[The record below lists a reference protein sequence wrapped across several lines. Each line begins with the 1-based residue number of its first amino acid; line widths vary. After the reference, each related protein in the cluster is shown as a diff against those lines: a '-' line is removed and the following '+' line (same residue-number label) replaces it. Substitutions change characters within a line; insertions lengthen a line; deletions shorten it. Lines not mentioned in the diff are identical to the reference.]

1 MKPLRLAFQ
10 AFGPYVGRQ
19 EIDFSLL
26 GRAGLFLICG
36 ETGAGKTFLL
46 DAITYALYGQSSGG
60 SCGTFAEMRCQRAE
74 ATISTEV
81 LFEFERGGQQYR
93 FVRRMEPGSGKIL
106 SDVFYLNRDGVFE
119 SFYET
124 PGTAQAAE
132 KAAELTGLGYD
143 QFRQAVILPQG
154 QFERLLTAEPSETRE
169 LLTTLFDIAHWGEA
183 ARRLREQAEA
193 EQQELEELRQK
204 KAALCRAAG
213 CAQEGKLRITKQ
225 EIQARVEQLKKELS
239 SVTQAMAQESRGLEE
254 AVALENA
261 FSRLEEAVQQTEH
274 LEARADEQQH
284 RRETL
289 GLRALSEPYERWRRA
304 VRDARLSRENV
315 QFSRLAEADCGKQRT
330 ALDTEEQQMIA
341 QRALLRQ
348 RAERQA
354 ALEAELTLFE
364 QRRLLAEEAAALQE
378 QLSKRQE
385 DHIRCKRNYLACVAE
400 SSRVSAQHLQ
410 LMSCE
415 LAESLYEGAPCPV
428 CGSIHHPSPA
438 QKRED
443 QPTREQIQRINERL
457 RLTDIALTRSAAA
470 CEGVEQQLHAAER
483 RLEKAGGY
491 DKDAH
496 LAAQNQGKAAAAA
509 VSKLE
514 IIEGKLSELARRRSE
529 LDLKGRTIQ
538 VSLRNGEN
546 QLVRMEAA
554 EEAVRCEL
562 ERLDP
567 DGSAR
572 KRLQEE
578 RPSPAFFEQ
587 LEKELRMYDEHLY
600 AARET
605 VRTESS
611 CLEGKVRP
619 DLSAIRSRLEQL
631 EERSQTLYS
640 ASAAAEHQF
649 QLICEAET
657 AILGIN
663 RTLEA
668 RSAKCERL
676 SEFARLLCGENGI
689 SVERYVLG
697 IMLSAV
703 TAEANRLLK
712 GMYGGRYQVYR
723 TLETVDGAGLALE
736 VLDRETGARRSA
748 AALSGGEKFLV
759 ALALSVGLS
768 SVTQAQAGGKELG
781 AVFIDEGFGTL
792 DEQSL
797 QDAVRA
803 LSELRLSQGM
813 VGVIS
818 HVDFLGESIPV
829 GIEVRKTSGGSEI
842 QVMPG

>member
-1 MKPLRLAFQ
+1 
-10 AFGPYVGRQ
+10 
-19 EIDFSLL
+19 
-26 GRAGLFLICG
+26 
-36 ETGAGKTFLL
+36 
-46 DAITYALYGQSSGG
+46 
-60 SCGTFAEMRCQRAE
+60 
-74 ATISTEV
+74 
-81 LFEFERGGQQYR
+81 
-93 FVRRMEPGSGKIL
+93 
-106 SDVFYLNRDGVFE
+106 
-119 SFYET
+119 
-124 PGTAQAAE
+124 
-132 KAAELTGLGYD
+132 
-143 QFRQAVILPQG
+143 
-154 QFERLLTAEPSETRE
+154 
-169 LLTTLFDIAHWGEA
+169 
-183 ARRLREQAEA
+183 
-193 EQQELEELRQK
+193 
-204 KAALCRAAG
+204 
-213 CAQEGKLRITKQ
+213 
-225 EIQARVEQLKKELS
+225 
-239 SVTQAMAQESRGLEE
+239 
-254 AVALENA
+254 
-261 FSRLEEAVQQTEH
+261 
-274 LEARADEQQH
+274 
-284 RRETL
+284 
-289 GLRALSEPYERWRRA
+289 
-304 VRDARLSRENV
+304 
-315 QFSRLAEADCGKQRT
+315 
-330 ALDTEEQQMIA
+330 
-341 QRALLRQ
+341 
-348 RAERQA
+348 
-354 ALEAELTLFE
+354 
-364 QRRLLAEEAAALQE
+364 
-378 QLSKRQE
+378 
-385 DHIRCKRNYLACVAE
+385 
-400 SSRVSAQHLQ
+400 
-410 LMSCE
+410 
-415 LAESLYEGAPCPV
+415 
-428 CGSIHHPSPA
+428 
-438 QKRED
+438 
-443 QPTREQIQRINERL
+443 
-457 RLTDIALTRSAAA
+457 
-470 CEGVEQQLHAAER
+470 
-483 RLEKAGGY
+483 
-491 DKDAH
+491 
-496 LAAQNQGKAAAAA
+496 
-509 VSKLE
+509 
-514 IIEGKLSELARRRSE
+514 
-529 LDLKGRTIQ
+529 
-538 VSLRNGEN
+538 
-546 QLVRMEAA
+546 
-554 EEAVRCEL
+554 
-562 ERLDP
+562 
-567 DGSAR
+567 
-572 KRLQEE
+572 
-578 RPSPAFFEQ
+578 
-587 LEKELRMYDEHLY
+587 MYDEHLY

-818 HVDFLGESIPV
+818 HADFLGESIPV